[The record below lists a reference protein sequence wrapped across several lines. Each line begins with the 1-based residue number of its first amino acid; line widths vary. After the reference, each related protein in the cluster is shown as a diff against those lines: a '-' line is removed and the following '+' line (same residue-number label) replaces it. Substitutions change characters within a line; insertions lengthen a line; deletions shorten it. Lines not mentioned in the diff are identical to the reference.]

1 LVESKWRYHLL
12 LAICKRKGDSESC
25 IVDWQGDSID
35 DFRVRPTRDDET
47 KPMQTEEKEGSKKG
61 LEIERWMRGV
71 RGEKVVE
78 RSLRGL

>member
-47 KPMQTEEKEGSKKG
+47 EEKEGSKKG